1 MKVLFEEENVTV
13 HGKAVPETGQVSVI
27 EYENPFKRELIWDP
41 VAAGEWTFLGPSD
54 YDSGFRVDLSQI
66 LTLRRPSTEGNGLRY
81 LVIQLKDGAVLPSL
95 HFTPGG
101 VDRTCRCLNIF
112 FKFKDSETEAG
123 TLMVE
128 AIEPPKGNNLS
139 IWEDDPSERKKN
151 QSNRD
156 IVNQTFGL
164 FSKITK
170 AIEKHII
177 EEINGPTQVQNQ
189 SYEVMKYPGL
199 ARTEMPEIIRE
210 EPVSLEDFQQMIS
223 KGLTKELKDKIF
235 KGGVTKEARPLVW
248 RNILGLADEV
258 DLAVARKDDYINLR
272 SQWENLTPDQE
283 QFCSLLRE
291 RRNLIGKDV
300 IRTEPTRL
308 EEPEIKRLSDLL
320 TTYAIY
326 DQDLGYVQGM
336 SDIAVVILD
345 IYDEDHVAFWVFAK
359 LMQRIRG
366 NFEKSQKAIKLQF
379 NALRVLLAFTDRD
392 MLQFFDERDTGH
404 MFFTFPWFLIIFR
417 RLCDWEQLP
426 QLWDCWLTAPC
437 SNFHLLFAAAILD
450 VHRDKIMRPEHGYSE
465 ILQIIN
471 RLNGEIDLDQVLTHA
486 QSLLAKIKITISTPP
501 AVKQILSL

>member
-1 MKVLFEEENVTV
+1 MGILGSKTIFFIRKMKVLFEEENVTV
-13 HGKAVPETGQVSVI
+13 HGKAVPETGQVSVV

-41 VAAGEWTFLGPSD
+41 VAAGEWTFLGPSE

-66 LTLRRPSTEGNGLRY
+66 LTLRRPATEGNGLRY

-164 FSKITK
+164 FSK
-170 AIEKHII
+170 
-177 EEINGPTQVQNQ
+177 
-189 SYEVMKYPGL
+189 
-199 ARTEMPEIIRE
+199 
-210 EPVSLEDFQQMIS
+210 
-223 KGLTKELKDKIF
+223 GLTKELKDKIF
-235 KGGVTKEARPLVW
+235 KGGVTKGARPLVW

-258 DLAVARKDDYINLR
+258 GLAIARKDDYNNLR

-283 QFCSLLRE
+283 KFCSLLRE
-291 RRNLIGKDV
+291 RRTLIGKDV

-308 EEPEIKRLSDLL
+308 EESEIKRLSDLL

-437 SNFHLLFAAAILD
+437 SNFHLLFAAAVLD
-450 VHRDKIMRPEHGYSE
+450 VHRDQIMRPEHGYSE

-471 RLNGEIDLDQVLTHA
+471 R
-486 QSLLAKIKITISTPP
+486 
-501 AVKQILSL
+501 